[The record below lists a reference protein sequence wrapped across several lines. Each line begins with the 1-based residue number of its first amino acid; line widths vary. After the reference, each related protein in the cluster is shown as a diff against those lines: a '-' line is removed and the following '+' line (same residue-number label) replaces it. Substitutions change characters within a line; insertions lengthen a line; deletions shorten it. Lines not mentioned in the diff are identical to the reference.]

1 MSFEDLIQL
10 PIFERK
16 QSIRKKVF
24 KGFWM
29 TTKENFKI
37 VRRLKSENAKKE
49 LNKKKKEGIIS
60 QALAKARKTKALK
73 KRKSKKKCKKNK
85 IQP

>member
-10 PIFERK
+10 SIFERK

-24 KGFWM
+24 QGFWM

-37 VRRLKSENAKKE
+37 VKRIESE
-49 LNKKKKEGIIS
+49 
-60 QALAKARKTKALK
+60 
-73 KRKSKKKCKKNK
+73 KCKERT
-85 IQP
+85 

>member
-24 KGFWM
+24 NGFWM

-37 VRRLKSENAKKE
+37 VKRIENENAKKRRDY
-49 LNKKKKEGIIS
+49 KSSIGKGKE
-60 QALAKARKTKALK
+60 
-73 KRKSKKKCKKNK
+73 N
-85 IQP
+85 

>member
-10 PIFERK
+10 PIFARK
-16 QSIRKKVF
+16 QSIRK
-24 KGFWM
+24 
-29 TTKENFKI
+29 TTKENFRI
-37 VRRLKSENAKKE
+37 VKRIENENAKKE
-49 LNKKKKEGIIS
+49 LDKKKKEGIIS

-73 KRKSKKKCKKNK
+73 KGKAKKNVKKK

>member
-37 VRRLKSENAKKE
+37 IKRIENENAKKE
-49 LNKKKKEGIIS
+49 LDKKKKEGIIS

-73 KRKSKKKCKKNK
+73 KGKAKKNVK
-85 IQP
+85 K

>member
-10 PIFERK
+10 PILERK
-16 QSIRKKVF
+16 QSIGKKVF

-37 VRRLKSENAKKE
+37 VKRIESENA
-49 LNKKKKEGIIS
+49 KKEGIIS

-73 KRKSKKKCKKNK
+73 KRKAKKNVK
-85 IQP
+85 K

>member
-16 QSIRKKVF
+16 ESIRKKVF

-37 VRRLKSENAKKE
+37 VKRIVIENAKKD
-49 LNKKKKEGIIS
+49 LIRKRKKE
-60 QALAKARKTKALK
+60 L
-73 KRKSKKKCKKNK
+73 
-85 IQP
+85 

>member
-10 PIFERK
+10 QIFERK

-24 KGFWM
+24 QGFWM

-37 VRRLKSENAKKE
+37 VKRIESENAKKE
-49 LNKKKKEGIIS
+49 LDKKRKEGIIS
-60 QALAKARKTKALK
+60 QALEKARKTKALK
-73 KRKSKKKCKKNK
+73 KEKQRKM
-85 IQP
+85 

>member
-10 PIFERK
+10 PKFERK

-29 TTKENFKI
+29 TTQENFKI
-37 VRRLKSENAKKE
+37 VKRIESENAKKE
-49 LNKKKKEGIIS
+49 VDKKKKEELS
-60 QALAKARKTKALK
+60 VKHW
-73 KRKSKKKCKKNK
+73 
-85 IQP
+85 

>member
-1 MSFEDLIQL
+1 MTFEDLIQL

-37 VRRLKSENAKKE
+37 IKRIENENAKEE
-49 LNKKKKEGIIS
+49 LDKKKKEGIIS
-60 QALAKARKTKALK
+60 QALAKARETKALK
-73 KRKSKKKCKKNK
+73 KEKQRKM
-85 IQP
+85 

>member
-10 PIFERK
+10 PIFEKK

-37 VRRLKSENAKKE
+37 VKRIESENERKE
-49 LNKKKKEGIIS
+49 
-60 QALAKARKTKALK
+60 TW
-73 KRKSKKKCKKNK
+73 
-85 IQP
+85 